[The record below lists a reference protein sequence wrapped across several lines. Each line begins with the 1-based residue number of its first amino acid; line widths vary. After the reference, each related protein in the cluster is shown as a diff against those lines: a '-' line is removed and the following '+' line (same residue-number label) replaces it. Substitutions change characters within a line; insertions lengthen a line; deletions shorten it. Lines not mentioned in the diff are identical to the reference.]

1 MVVINLATR
10 TRTRVL
16 DGKDDM
22 RRLPHI
28 AEYVTATGSASVF
41 YAVISS
47 VWLSIMS
54 IGIGQTASQRISYHC
69 ANRVTATCTSW
80 RERLA
85 VPAKTYCSACG
96 RMAEVKSRKK
106 SGTLRWE
113 SDLKAQGNTWVRGND
128 YGLILRQQTTMP
140 ARGRDTRKGEKI
152 VWTAANMKLQN
163 ARIKSRADN
172 KSIPYQ
178 RGAKAIARQINRD
191 TEGKAGMTEE
201 QARFYIDS
209 WYERYPRVRDYV
221 DHCKWCV
228 NNPGFMDTPWG
239 RRRHFYMVD
248 NKSVMA
254 GQERECVNFGIQ
266 ATIAD
271 CLNTALY
278 NIWRYKKDH
287 PEYDFN
293 IVLAIHDAALL
304 EVPVASVAHVMDFV
318 LPICMKHGVTVPA
331 SDRSPEFQLDID
343 PEISFRWGET
353 PTRAELAAVG
363 VSEKYWSKQAA

>member
-1 MVVINLATR
+1 
-10 TRTRVL
+10 
-16 DGKDDM
+16 
-22 RRLPHI
+22 
-28 AEYVTATGSASVF
+28 
-41 YAVISS
+41 
-47 VWLSIMS
+47 
-54 IGIGQTASQRISYHC
+54 
-69 ANRVTATCTSW
+69 
-80 RERLA
+80 
-85 VPAKTYCSACG
+85 
-96 RMAEVKSRKK
+96 MAEVKSRKK